1 MEPLSVVAAGSAS
14 DRRRSRRTRL
24 NLRGRCLLSDG
35 AEHPCQ
41 TIDVSTSG
49 LAISAYVV
57 AEMGER
63 IVAYIDELGRFE
75 GVVTRRGDGWF
86 AIEASISRSRI
97 DRLAQKLSELS
108 GEGAEVYGSQAQVRT
123 AELRTEFG
131 QSFVVRLA
139 DHNRIGARVIANFQL
154 LPGARVTVDRRP
166 AIVAR
171 ETAGGFVVEYAG

>member
-1 MEPLSVVAAGSAS
+1 MVAAGSAS

-139 DHNRIGARVIANFQL
+139 DENRLGARVIANFQL

-171 ETAGGFVVEYAG
+171 EAAGGFVVEYSGGLR

>member
-1 MEPLSVVAAGSAS
+1 MEALSVVAAALTP

-49 LAISAYVV
+49 LAIGAYVV
-57 AEMGER
+57 PELGER
-63 IVAYIDELGRFE
+63 VVAYIDELGRFE

-86 AIEASISRSRI
+86 AIEATISRSRI
-97 DRLAQKLSELS
+97 DRLAQKLAELS
-108 GEGAEVYGSQAQVRT
+108 GESGDFSGAQAQVRT
-123 AELRTEFG
+123 VELRTEFG

-139 DHNRIGARVIANFQL
+139 EENRLGARVIANFQL
-154 LPGARVTVDRRP
+154 LPGARVTLDRRP

-171 ETAGGFVVEYAG
+171 ETAGGFSVDYAG